1 MVRRVGF
8 GNKDNEESGLT
19 TAELIKSRLDSA
31 AEPQDTKPM
40 SGPVR
45 VFTIIFLGVWLLG
58 WSGGIIFAV
67 IALFTGNDFSKFF
80 LIFWIVLASAGWLFA
95 VKALRAL
102 LRGESISGAPVKER
116 KAHVSDTRNTPTTL
130 PDSVPNKPDSVQ
142 DRDTS
147 IRATQLSRNELLF
160 KVAKIVAAV
169 LIAIRIESNIMFLI
183 LFLWAGKEIWSLLRK
198 TPTAPDAEQ

>member
-8 GNKDNEESGLT
+8 GESKDERSDLT
-19 TAELIKSRLDSA
+19 SVPQTKPTPRATKTDAE
-31 AEPQDTKPM
+31 PM

-67 IALFTGNDFSKFF
+67 SALFTDNDFSKFF

-102 LRGESISGAPVKER
+102 LRGEQISGGSVKER
-116 KAHVSDTRNTPTTL
+116 KARPAPDREMPSTPTA
-130 PDSVPNKPDSVQ
+130 PVPRTQGKGTP
-142 DRDTS
+142 
-147 IRATQLSRNELLF
+147 IRAMQLSRNELLF
-160 KVAKIVAAV
+160 KITKIVVAV
-169 LIAIRIESNIMFLI
+169 LIAIQIESNIVFII

-198 TPTAPDAEQ
+198 SPASTGPEE

>member
-8 GNKDNEESGLT
+8 GKSKDERSDLT
-19 TAELIKSRLDSA
+19 SVPLTKPTPRATKTDAE
-31 AEPQDTKPM
+31 PM
-40 SGPVR
+40 SGPAR

-67 IALFTGNDFSKFF
+67 VALFTGNDFSKFF

-116 KAHVSDTRNTPTTL
+116 KAHVSDTRNTPATL
-130 PDSVPNKPDSVQ
+130 PEPVPNKPGSVQ

-160 KVAKIVAAV
+160 KVAKIVVAV
-169 LIAIRIESNIMFLI
+169 LIAIRLESNIMFII

-198 TPTAPDAEQ
+198 SPVSTDPDE

>member
-8 GNKDNEESGLT
+8 GESKDERSDLT
-19 TAELIKSRLDSA
+19 SVPQTKPTPRATKTDAE
-31 AEPQDTKPM
+31 PM

-45 VFTIIFLGVWLLG
+45 VFTILFLGVWLLG

-102 LRGESISGAPVKER
+102 LRGEQISGGLVKER
-116 KAHVSDTRNTPTTL
+116 KARPAPDHETSSTL
-130 PDSVPNKPDSVQ
+130 PAPVPRTQGK
-142 DRDTS
+142 DTP
-147 IRATQLSRNELLF
+147 IRAMQLSRNELLF
-160 KVAKIVAAV
+160 KVAKIVVAV
-169 LIAIRIESNIMFLI
+169 LIAIQIESNIVFII

-198 TPTAPDAEQ
+198 SPASTDPEE